1 MPKTNDIMEDMN
13 IIEII
18 QNRVNELN
26 NIHWSTDECKPIF
39 IVSILYDY
47 DKNKEEQYIILTVQ
61 HLGSTFSNIIFPKKE
76 NHYGYDSLL
85 SEMTN
90 LYNQTM

>member
-1 MPKTNDIMEDMN
+1 MPTTKDIMEDLT
-13 IIEII
+13 IVEVI
-18 QNRVNELN
+18 QHRVTKLN
-26 NIHWSTDECKPIF
+26 NKHWSTDECKPNF

-47 DKNKEEQYIILTVQ
+47 GKNKKEQYIMLTVQ
-61 HLGSTFSNIIFPKKE
+61 HLGSNFSSILFPRTE
-76 NHYGYDSLL
+76 NHYGYESIL